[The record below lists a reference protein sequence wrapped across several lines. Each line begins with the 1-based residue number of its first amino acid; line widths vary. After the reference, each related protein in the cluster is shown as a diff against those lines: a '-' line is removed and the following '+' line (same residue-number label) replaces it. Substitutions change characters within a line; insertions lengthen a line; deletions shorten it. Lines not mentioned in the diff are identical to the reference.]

1 MNESDAKMA
10 KMEPQEVVQAFYAE
24 LNNSGPEAAAD
35 YLAEDY
41 AVEQPGAPVQSKA
54 HWLALWR
61 MWQDGFSDIA
71 IKYDLHSVDGNLVR
85 GRSRVTA
92 THTGALDLGQ
102 LGMGVVAATGK
113 SVTTVSAI
121 GFIVEDGKIVSGTAK
136 PEAGGGIP
144 GLLAQLG
151 VEMP

>member
-1 MNESDAKMA
+1 MNEADAKMA
-10 KMEPQEVVQAFYAE
+10 KMEPQKVVQAFYDE
-24 LNNSGPEAAAD
+24 LSTSGPETAAA

-41 AVEQPGAPVQSKA
+41 AVEQPGAPVQGKA

-71 IKYDLHSVDGNLVR
+71 IKYELHGVEGNLVR

-92 THTGALDLGQ
+92 THTGDLDLGQ

-121 GFIVEDGKIVSGTAK
+121 DFIVEGGKIVSGVAK

-151 VEMP
+151 VETP